1 MATIVSSK
9 YFGQVVTNNA
19 WLYSYKC
26 GPKETL
32 SLPDPQYCCYCF
44 IFLCRLPCCCPS
56 ISWPRRSPSLI
67 PGTLSW
73 LWLRTTPWAM
83 PFKSTPSTDAKS
95 RECCPPITTQ
105 IIYWSK
111 MIVHFVVPPLRSLLR
126 KQLIL
131 VPKSDAEATSSA
143 IMQRSVLPDLTS
155 TDLFSSIWF
164 FFNFFFLLVLGCRR
178 FPRLLRRPHCQRPRR
193 SSYHHPT
200 GTRCVIYYR
209 IQSASPLF

>member
-1 MATIVSSK
+1 MATIVFSK
-9 YFGQVVTNNA
+9 YFGQVVTNNV

-44 IFLCRLPCCCPS
+44 IFLCRLPCCCLS

-111 MIVHFVVPPLRSLLR
+111 MIVHFVVPPSGACWGN
-126 KQLIL
+126 
-131 VPKSDAEATSSA
+131 SWF
-143 IMQRSVLPDLTS
+143 
-155 TDLFSSIWF
+155 LFQK
-164 FFNFFFLLVLGCRR
+164 VM
-178 FPRLLRRPHCQRPRR
+178 RRPRAAPLCRGRYCQTLP
-193 SSYHHPT
+193 
-200 GTRCVIYYR
+200 VLIY
-209 IQSASPLF
+209 SPQ